1 MSSGI
6 ICLQAG
12 TYGSLFHFISS
23 FRIVPVRQE
32 FSPFAWLTGI
42 LCLIRFLFLN
52 RYIVCKINYLQN
64 KRKGNYN
71 EKDIIKHRIQIT
83 II

>member
-32 FSPFAWLTGI
+32 FSPFAWLAGI
-42 LCLIRFLFLN
+42 LCYSQTPYNIFNFT
-52 RYIVCKINYLQN
+52 IVLLYVRNNY
-64 KRKGNYN
+64 KRGNYYEEN
-71 EKDIIKHRIQIT
+71 LI
-83 II
+83 